1 MLPGYSAAEKNR
13 MSTEQSLDPQLIE
26 QTKNQIRALVAEIAQ
41 LAKSDVS
48 PEEFYP
54 EFLTRVVS
62 ALAAVGG
69 AVWTLD
75 GEGGQLA
82 LKYQINL
89 HQTNLQNDEEGQK
102 QHFQLIRKA
111 LTGTEPFL
119 VPAHSG
125 AGESGDVGNPTDFLL
140 LFGPLRTDLETVGVV
155 EVLQRPDTGIKTQK
169 GYIAFLGQMCEL
181 AADYI
186 KSHQLRHFSDR
197 QALWTR
203 LEEFTRT
210 AHATLDPRLTAYTI
224 ANEGRRLIECD
235 RVSVAIKKGRKCQ
248 IEAVS
253 GQDLFDKRSNLIRL
267 LGKLATAVVASEEPM
282 WYTGDTSD
290 MAPQVED
297 AVQEYVDE
305 SHSKTVAVLPLKR
318 PEISKDEQDPDKPED
333 AEEPIG
339 AIIVEQ
345 IENSRVSPS
354 MRQRVEVVC
363 GHSSVAL
370 ANALE
375 HHSLFL
381 MPLWRLIGK
390 AGWLVKART
399 LPKTIAVSVAVL
411 VLIGFLAFFPADFNL
426 EAKGT
431 LEPTIRR
438 DVFANIGGVVD
449 SVGVKHGDTVKKGQ
463 VLATLHNVDL
473 QVAKDEILGEIA
485 TTFEQIASTR
495 RTLFAG
501 GATLRIEEKNR
512 LEGELAGLEQKLKS
526 LQEQKTLHEEKESYL
541 EARSPCDGQ
550 IVSWDV
556 RDDLISR
563 PVQQGQVL
571 MKVAD
576 PSGEWEL
583 ELQMAEDRM
592 GHIVDAQNN
601 IRKDLEVTFILATD
615 PDVQLKGTVKEI
627 AESAEVSGEEGNTVI
642 IRVAIDKEQLPHMR
656 PGATVTGKVYCGKR
670 SLGYVWLHDA
680 IAFIHS
686 KILFRF

>member
-1 MLPGYSAAEKNR
+1 

-82 LKYQINL
+82 LKFQINL

-102 QHFQLIRKA
+102 QHLQLIRKA
-111 LTGTEPFL
+111 LTGPEPFL

-125 AGESGDVGNPTDFLL
+125 AGETGEVGNPTDFLL
-140 LFGPLRTDLETVGVV
+140 LFGPLKTDLETVGVV
-155 EVLQRPDTGIKTQK
+155 EVLQRSDTGINTQK
-169 GYIAFLGQMCEL
+169 GYIRFLGQMCEL

-203 LEEFTRT
+203 LEEFTRV

-235 RVSVAIKKGRKCQ
+235 RVSVAIRKGRKCQ
-248 IEAVS
+248 VEAVS

-267 LGKLATAVVASEEPM
+267 LGRLSQAVVASGEPM

-290 MAPQVED
+290 MAPQVEE

-333 AEEPIG
+333 AEAPIG
-339 AIIVEQ
+339 ALIVEQ
-345 IENSRVSPS
+345 IENSRVSPA

-363 GHSSVAL
+363 SHSSMAL

-375 HHSLFL
+375 HHGLFL
-381 MPLWRLIGK
+381 MPVWRLIGK
-390 AGWLVKART
+390 SRWLVKART
-399 LPKTIAVSVAVL
+399 LPKTVAVSVAVL
-411 VLIGFLAFFPADFNL
+411 VLLGFLVFFQADFNL
-426 EAKGT
+426 ESKGT
-431 LEPTIRR
+431 LEPILRR
-438 DVFANIGGVVD
+438 DVFANIGGVVE
-449 SVGVKHGDTVKKGQ
+449 SVEVKHGDNVTTGQ
-463 VLATLHNVDL
+463 VLALLRNIDL
-473 QVAKDEILGEIA
+473 EVARDDVLGQIA
-485 TTFEQIASTR
+485 TTYEQIASTR
-495 RTLFAG
+495 RTLYSG
-501 GATLRIEEKNR
+501 ESMRPEERNR
-512 LEGELAGLEQKLKS
+512 LQGELAGLEQKLKS
-526 LQEQKTLHEEKESYL
+526 LGEQQRLYEEKERYL
-541 EARSPCDGQ
+541 EVTSPCDGQ
-550 IVSWDV
+550 IVTWDV
-556 RDDLISR
+556 RDTLIGR

-576 PSGEWEL
+576 PTGEWQL
-583 ELQMAEDRM
+583 ELKMAEDRM
-592 GHIVDAQNN
+592 GHIATARNQ
-601 IRKDLEVTFILATD
+601 IQKDLDVTFILATD
-615 PDVQLKGTVKEI
+615 PDVQLKGKIAEV
-627 AESAEVSGEEGNTVI
+627 AESAEVSGEEGNTVTI
-642 IRVAIDKEQLPHMR
+642 KVAINKEELPHLR

-680 IAFIHS
+680 IAFIYS

>member
-1 MLPGYSAAEKNR
+1 
-13 MSTEQSLDPQLIE
+13 MSTEQSLDPNLIE
-26 QTKNQIRALVAEIAQ
+26 QTKRQIQSLVAEIAQ

-54 EFLTRVVS
+54 EFLTKIVS

-75 GEGGQLA
+75 GEAGQLA

-102 QHFQLIRKA
+102 QHFQLLRKS

-125 AGESGDVGNPTDFLL
+125 AAGEDGEVGNPTDFLL

-155 EVLQRPDTGIKTQK
+155 EILQRPDTGINTQK
-169 GYIAFLGQMCEL
+169 GYIRFLGQMCEL

-203 LEEFTRT
+203 LEEFTRV

-267 LGKLATAVVASEEPM
+267 LGRLAQAVVASEEPM

-333 AEEPIG
+333 PEEPIG

-354 MRQRVEVVC
+354 MRGRVEVVC
-363 GHSSVAL
+363 DHSSVAL

-381 MPLWRLIGK
+381 MPVWRLLGK
-390 AGWLVKART
+390 ASWLVKART
-399 LPKTIAVSVAVL
+399 LPKTVAVTVGVL
-411 VLIGFLAFFPADFNL
+411 ALIGFLCFFPADFNL
-426 EAKGT
+426 ESKGT
-431 LEPTIRR
+431 LEPVLQR
-438 DVFANIGGVVD
+438 DVFANIGGVVEE
-449 SVGVKHGDTVKKGQ
+449 VYVKDGQQVKEGQ
-463 VLATLHNVDL
+463 LLATLRNIDL
-473 QVAKDEILGEIA
+473 EVAKDQVLGDIA
-485 TTFEQIASTR
+485 TTHKQIASTQ
-495 RTLFAG
+495 RTVFSDEPM
-501 GATLRIEEKNR
+501 REEERNR
-512 LEGELAGLEQKLKS
+512 LRGELASLRQKLISLNEQKRLY
-526 LQEQKTLHEEKESYL
+526 EEKEKYL
-541 EARSPCDGQ
+541 KVVSPLDGK
-550 IVSWDV
+550 IVEFDV
-556 RDDLISR
+556 DRDLIRR
-563 PVQQGQVL
+563 PVQQGQRL
-571 MKVAD
+571 MRVAD
-576 PSGEWEL
+576 PDGEWEL
-583 ELQMAEDRM
+583 ELNMAEDRM
-592 GHIVDAQNN
+592 GHIADAREK
-601 IRKDLEVTFILATD
+601 IAKDLPVKFILATD
-615 PDVQLKGTVKEI
+615 PDVELDGTIKQV
-627 AESAEVSGEEGNTVI
+627 AESAEVTGEEGNTVT
-642 IRVAIDKEQLPHMR
+642 IRVAIDKSQLPHIEQ
-656 PGATVTGKVYCGKR
+656 GATVTGKVYCGKR

-680 IAFIHS
+680 VAFIYS
-686 KILFRF
+686 KILFRL

>member
-1 MLPGYSAAEKNR
+1 

-75 GEGGQLA
+75 GEGGQLG

-89 HQTNLQNDEEGQK
+89 HQTNLQHDEEGQK

-111 LTGTEPFL
+111 LTGPEPFL

-125 AGESGDVGNPTDFLL
+125 AGETGEVGNPTDFLL
-140 LFGPLRTDLETVGVV
+140 LFGPLKTDLETVGVV
-155 EVLQRPDTGIKTQK
+155 EVMQRPDTGINTQK
-169 GYIAFLGQMCEL
+169 GYIRFLGQMCEL

-203 LEEFTRT
+203 LEEFTRV

-235 RVSVAIKKGRKCQ
+235 RVSVAIRKGRKCQ
-248 IEAVS
+248 VEAVS

-267 LGKLATAVVASEEPM
+267 LGKLAQAVVASGEPM

-290 MAPQVED
+290 MAPQVEE

-333 AEEPIG
+333 AEAPIG
-339 AIIVEQ
+339 ALIVEQ

-363 GHSSVAL
+363 SHSSMAL

-381 MPLWRLIGK
+381 MPAWRLIGK
-390 AGWLVKART
+390 SRWLVKART
-399 LPKTIAVSVAVL
+399 LPKTVAVSVAVL
-411 VLIGFLAFFPADFNL
+411 VLIGFLVLFQADFNL
-426 EAKGT
+426 ESKGT
-431 LEPTIRR
+431 LEPVLRR

-449 SVGVKHGDTVKKGQ
+449 SVEVKHGDTVKKGQ
-463 VLATLHNVDL
+463 VLAMLRNIDL
-473 QVAKDEILGEIA
+473 EVARDDVLGQIA
-485 TTFEQIASTR
+485 TTYEQIGSTR
-495 RTLFAG
+495 RTLFSG
-501 GATLRIEEKNR
+501 ESMRPEERNR
-512 LEGELAGLEQKLKS
+512 LQGELAGFEQKLKS
-526 LQEQKTLHEEKESYL
+526 LEEQKRLYEEKERYL
-541 EARSPCDGQ
+541 KATSPCDGQ

-556 RDDLISR
+556 RDTLIGR

-576 PSGEWEL
+576 PTGEWQL

-592 GHIVDAQNN
+592 GHISDARNTIQ
-601 IRKDLEVTFILATD
+601 KDLDVTFILATN
-615 PDVQLKGTVKEI
+615 PDVEIKGKVKEV
-627 AESAEVSGEEGNTVI
+627 AESAEVSGEEGNTVTI
-642 IRVAIDKEQLPHMR
+642 KVAINKEELPHLR
-656 PGATVTGKVYCGKR
+656 PGATVTGKIHCGKR

-680 IAFIHS
+680 IAFIYS
-686 KILFRF
+686 RILFRF